1 MHISAKITGI
11 KYKPF
16 LCRELNT
23 YIFSELDT
31 AIIQNGSFLL
41 KIDEENQI
49 AVSWWTSAKR
59 SRTYPYARVY
69 DSLNFQGKKI
79 TIIPI
84 YKDEGKRGDRD
95 YLQWDTISSMSLLG
109 VYAIISYYVDAEPN
123 PRKEEKITEQRF
135 DMEHI
140 KSEIKHLLSYQSDA
154 LHWNLSQIDKV
165 GEIGQKALDSYVKIS
180 KKLGIEMHSTK
191 FAEKRIQN
199 LLKSKENF
207 MNLSRELAEKA
218 QHRES
223 VTIQPKEKLSG
234 TKATLTIKNYLG
246 GYYYFTCD
254 EVIIDKQNICLIE
267 GKHTKDDSI
276 PSLIDIKD
284 GLWKMI
290 LFTNLEDVKV
300 DGNKYN
306 PMPILKL
313 TTGSGFKME
322 SLSETQRE
330 MLNFLKQESV
340 ANNFKIMINKNVY

>member
-1 MHISAKITGI
+1 MHISAKITGV

-16 LCRELNT
+16 LCRQLEVFNLGE
-23 YIFSELDT
+23 IEK
-31 AIIQNGSFLL
+31 AISNNASFILQ
-41 KIDEENQI
+41 IDDKSQI

-69 DSLNFQGKKI
+69 DSLSFQGKKI

-84 YKDEGKRGDRD
+84 YKDEGIKGDRD

-109 VYAIISYYVDAEPN
+109 VYTIISYYVDAEPN
-123 PRKEEKITEQRF
+123 PRKKQKITEQRF

-140 KSEIKHLLSYQSDA
+140 KSEIEHFLSYQSDA

-165 GEIGQKALDSYVKIS
+165 GEIGRKALDSYVKIS
-180 KKLGIEMHSTK
+180 KKLGIEMHSINL
-191 FAEKRIQN
+191 AEKRIQN

-218 QHRES
+218 QYRES

-254 EVIIDKQNICLIE
+254 EVIIDKQDICLIE
-267 GKHTKDDSI
+267 GEHTEDDKL

-300 DGNKYN
+300 DGEKYN

-313 TTGSGFKME
+313 TTGNGFKME
-322 SLSETQRE
+322 SLNETQRE

>member
-23 YIFSELDT
+23 YIFSELDI
-31 AIIQNGSFLL
+31 AIIRNGSFLL
-41 KIDEENQI
+41 KVNTENQF

-59 SRTYPYARVY
+59 SRIYPYARVY
-69 DSLNFQGKKI
+69 DSLSFQGKKI

-109 VYAIISYYVDAEPN
+109 VYVIISYYVDADPN
-123 PRKEEKITEQRF
+123 PRKEEKITEQKF
-135 DMEHI
+135 DTENI

-180 KKLGIEMHSTK
+180 KKLGIEMHSIK

-199 LLKSKENF
+199 LLKSKEDF
-207 MNLSRELAEKA
+207 MNLSRDLAEKA

-234 TKATLTIKNYLG
+234 TKATLTIENYLG

-254 EVIIDKQNICLIE
+254 EVILDNQNICLIE
-267 GKHTKDDSI
+267 GKHTKDDNL

-290 LFTNLEDVKV
+290 LFTNLEDVRV
-300 DGNKYN
+300 RGEKYN

-313 TTGSGFKME
+313 TTGSDFRIE
-322 SLSETQRE
+322 SLNETQRE
-330 MLNFLKQESV
+330 MLNLLKQESI
-340 ANNFKIMINKNVY
+340 ANNFKIMINKDVY